1 MMTLTDSAT
10 DVIRELIASAEI
22 SDAGGLRMELSDPAT
37 NGSQGGLAVS
47 LVEQPAPGDEV
58 LDEGGIHV
66 FLAPQAADL
75 LGDKQ
80 LDATV
85 DEGTITFLVH
95 EQADPA

>member
-1 MMTLTDSAT
+1 MMTLTHSAT
-10 DVIRELIASAEI
+10 DVIRELIASSEI
-22 SDAGGLRMELSDPAT
+22 SDAGGLRMELSDPGV

-47 LVEQPAPGDEV
+47 LVEQPAPDDEI

-85 DEGTITFLVH
+85 EEGKVTFLVH
-95 EQADPA
+95 EQADAD